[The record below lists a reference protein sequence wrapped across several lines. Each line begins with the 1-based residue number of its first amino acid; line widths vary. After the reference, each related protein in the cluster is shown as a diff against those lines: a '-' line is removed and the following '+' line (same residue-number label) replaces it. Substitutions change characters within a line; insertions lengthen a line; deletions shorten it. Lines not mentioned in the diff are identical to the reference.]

1 MFRPY
6 GNRPRAGFAATES
19 VLVLPVLSA
28 VILGTV
34 IGGYGIFRYQQ
45 IALLAR
51 EGARYASVHGT
62 QYAQE
67 MNVTAPTPDQ
77 IFNNVI
83 APMAVGFDTT
93 QMGYSIT
100 YNTTSWPYHT
110 TVDSNGNVV
119 PIQNTVT
126 VTLTYQW
133 VPEAFLGGVTL
144 SATSVMPMSY

>member
-1 MFRPY
+1 MTRHP
-6 GNRPRAGFAATES
+6 AARRGATLVESAFVLS
-19 VLVLPVLSA
+19 VLFFLLLS
-28 VILGTV
+28 VV
-34 IGGYGIFRYQQ
+34 IGGHGVLRYQQ
-45 IALLAR
+45 LAMLAR
-51 EGARYASVHGT
+51 EGARYASVHGG

-67 MNVTAPTPDQ
+67 NNTTVPTQDQ
-77 IFNNVI
+77 IFTNVI

-110 TVDSNGNVV
+110 TLDSNNNVV

-126 VTLTYQW
+126 VKLTYTW